1 MLHTGRLMILNSQ
14 EIAIVPGQTVNA
26 EGLPLVREIVNG
38 QECVRQGNTTVA
50 PFVGFSYTE
59 SLTPLTK
66 SAVEVLTANSETGKL
81 ILKNEP
87 LTGQFSVYLAT
98 SGAAIECTVSGKE
111 VTVPEANKGMA
122 VRVQY
127 RYAPSTTEVLME
139 DRVLIPTMSSTDML
153 GSIGVIMEGIVYT
166 DQFDAKANFADTSMS
181 LCVTATGLVGMQA
194 SNGTLAAIPGSV
206 VSVPGVDTP
215 FLGIRI

>member
-1 MLHTGRLMILNSQ
+1 
-14 EIAIVPGQTVNA
+14 
-26 EGLPLVREIVNG
+26 
-38 QECVRQGNTTVA
+38 
-50 PFVGFSYTE
+50 
-59 SLTPLTK
+59 
-66 SAVEVLTANSETGKL
+66 
-81 ILKNEP
+81 
-87 LTGQFSVYLAT
+87 
-98 SGAAIECTVSGKE
+98 
-111 VTVPEANKGMA
+111 MA